1 MADRRRADDTPLAPR
16 RPLSGPAE
24 PEGDDAAG
32 KRPLSERVSSAVAA
46 AGSAVQSAASSGSSP
61 RSTSGGTSGRPG
73 SGPTKG
79 GPRTSTG
86 SKSSTSSTTRAGA
99 STARPRGTRKARLR
113 LVHLDPWSVMKTS
126 FLLSI
131 AFGIVLV
138 VAVFVVWSVLGA
150 AGVWDSINKTVA
162 DLVGGD
168 QAQNFDVE
176 NYVGISRVM
185 GFTMIVGVFD
195 VLLITAISTL
205 SAFLYNLSAALLGGV
220 EVTLAEDN

>member
-1 MADRRRADDTPLAPR
+1 
-16 RPLSGPAE
+16 
-24 PEGDDAAG
+24 
-32 KRPLSERVSSAVAA
+32 
-46 AGSAVQSAASSGSSP
+46 
-61 RSTSGGTSGRPG
+61 
-73 SGPTKG
+73 
-79 GPRTSTG
+79 
-86 SKSSTSSTTRAGA
+86 
-99 STARPRGTRKARLR
+99 
-113 LVHLDPWSVMKTS
+113 MKTS

-185 GFTMIVGVFD
+185 GFTMIVGGRRRRADHRDLDAERVP
-195 VLLITAISTL
+195 LQPLRR
-205 SAFLYNLSAALLGGV
+205 AARWRRGHPRRGRPLNPVAVARSGLGGP
-220 EVTLAEDN
+220 AAMR